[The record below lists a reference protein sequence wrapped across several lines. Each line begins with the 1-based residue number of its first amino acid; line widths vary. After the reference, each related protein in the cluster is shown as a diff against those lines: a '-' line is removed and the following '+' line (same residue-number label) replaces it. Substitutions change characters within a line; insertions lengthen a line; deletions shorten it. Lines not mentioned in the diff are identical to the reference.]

1 MPRAGIRPAVA
12 EACRR
17 PSDGR
22 SYHPDDPPRPSSDDP
37 RRCIVTSAARAQAQ
51 PDDTPIRK
59 ARPLPVAVRVA
70 ARAAGMKGPR
80 LGCVVVMA
88 TYVQADGTWDR
99 LSSRRFA
106 IETGFSRATV
116 VHTIRDAK
124 AAGIL
129 GIERRSGRRR
139 AGTWTFRVDR
149 LPIHSVDRVPIHL
162 ETHVPTHVQARAA
175 FKAAG
180 VLRSGTRDPDQGVP
194 DLESGPVVSEA
205 RTPFEAA
212 PASDP
217 VQVDF
222 DGRAAL
228 RLEVR
233 ANRESLGLAEPTP
246 MPTTD
251 GRAVYQE
258 ASPPAEPAPPPL
270 PLTSDVLPADGCP
283 KCERERWVAL
293 PDGGRYCG
301 GCGHGFPVPPVS
313 AARRERERLRDER
326 EQAEAEERRRKARR
340 YRLRSALNPE
350 GHVVEDVETVN
361 PELMVSEVCP
371 HCGGATQDDCMKHA
385 CSGRGSGEYRPSA
398 DWNKGGDP

>member
-1 MPRAGIRPAVA
+1 M
-12 EACRR
+12 
-17 PSDGR
+17 
-22 SYHPDDPPRPSSDDP
+22 
-37 RRCIVTSAARAQAQ
+37 
-51 PDDTPIRK
+51 
-59 ARPLPVAVRVA
+59 
-70 ARAAGMKGPR
+70 
-80 LGCVVVMA
+80 
-88 TYVQADGTWDR
+88 
-99 LSSRRFA
+99 
-106 IETGFSRATV
+106 
-116 VHTIRDAK
+116 
-124 AAGIL
+124 
-129 GIERRSGRRR
+129 
-139 AGTWTFRVDR
+139 
-149 LPIHSVDRVPIHL
+149 
-162 ETHVPTHVQARAA
+162 
-175 FKAAG
+175 
-180 VLRSGTRDPDQGVP
+180 LRSGTRDPDQGVP

-361 PELMVSEVCP
+361 PESRLRNSGACGLARSRILLVNTPFGLDRRLGRTGGTPRGGSRVSRRVLDRALGHRWVTDARRAP
-371 HCGGATQDDCMKHA
+371 RSIAGGTLVM
-385 CSGRGSGEYRPSA
+385 
-398 DWNKGGDP
+398 

>member
-1 MPRAGIRPAVA
+1 
-12 EACRR
+12 
-17 PSDGR
+17 
-22 SYHPDDPPRPSSDDP
+22 
-37 RRCIVTSAARAQAQ
+37 
-51 PDDTPIRK
+51 
-59 ARPLPVAVRVA
+59 
-70 ARAAGMKGPR
+70 MKGPR

-99 LSSRRFA
+99 LSSQWIACRSTLRL
-106 IETGFSRATV
+106 TYRLTYKRAP
-116 VHTIRDAK
+116 
-124 AAGIL
+124 L
-129 GIERRSGRRR
+129 SRRR
-139 AGTWTFRVDR
+139 ACC
-149 LPIHSVDRVPIHL
+149 
-162 ETHVPTHVQARAA
+162 ARAPEIRIREYRIWR
-175 FKAAG
+175 AG
-180 VLRSGTRDPDQGVP
+180 RWCRRR
-194 DLESGPVVSEA
+194 A
-205 RTPFEAA
+205 R
-212 PASDP
+212 
-217 VQVDF
+217 
-222 DGRAAL
+222 
-228 RLEVR
+228 RLKR
-233 ANRESLGLAEPTP
+233 RPLPTP
-246 MPTTD
+246 CRLISTD
-251 GRAVYQE
+251 GPRCVWRSERTAK
-258 ASPPAEPAPPPL
+258 ASPPPL

-361 PELMVSEVCP
+361 PGLMVSEVCP

>member
-1 MPRAGIRPAVA
+1 MRRRVVEHPMPRAGIRPAVA

-129 GIERRSGRRR
+129 G
-139 AGTWTFRVDR
+139 D
-149 LPIHSVDRVPIHL
+149 
-162 ETHVPTHVQARAA
+162 
-175 FKAAG
+175 
-180 VLRSGTRDPDQGVP
+180 
-194 DLESGPVVSEA
+194 
-205 RTPFEAA
+205 
-212 PASDP
+212 
-217 VQVDF
+217 
-222 DGRAAL
+222 
-228 RLEVR
+228 
-233 ANRESLGLAEPTP
+233 
-246 MPTTD
+246 
-251 GRAVYQE
+251 
-258 ASPPAEPAPPPL
+258 
-270 PLTSDVLPADGCP
+270 
-283 KCERERWVAL
+283 
-293 PDGGRYCG
+293 
-301 GCGHGFPVPPVS
+301 
-313 AARRERERLRDER
+313 
-326 EQAEAEERRRKARR
+326 
-340 YRLRSALNPE
+340 
-350 GHVVEDVETVN
+350 
-361 PELMVSEVCP
+361 
-371 HCGGATQDDCMKHA
+371 
-385 CSGRGSGEYRPSA
+385 
-398 DWNKGGDP
+398 